1 MRSNALPQHVG
12 HCRLGDAGLRIR
24 HLYAGPVIVD
34 IGLPDLGARVQRQGL
49 RRHHDPIFVA
59 FVLVDVVRLVPEIH
73 MARGSRS
80 AEAYAGRRSCR
91 IAAVVDHAALARR
104 ALDHVACAETV
115 RACCAAGPTQLRAL
129 STTAHLKQCVTFSLH
144 CEQAAVNI
152 QREAK
157 MLDISSARVMR
168 CVVHRVGN
176 RLREE
181 GCELSQQEVHGT
193 AELHGTLLRHYL
205 APLAKAGEAFELYHE
220 SDIELNAVRQFSS
233 RIFSE
238 SDDFIILTQN
248 IAKQLYASSV
258 HSSIAA
264 GEFITILFCDVRI
277 DDEPHF
283 ALGLYKIEQRET
295 FLDVERTDDSLNL
308 VELSGIPISS
318 IQKGALIIGSS
329 FDIFVKE
336 SSGQQT
342 KYWAESFL
350 KARPK
355 QTEKSTAKLAAQFVK
370 QVCSRI
376 DVEAGMSLRRDL
388 VDVFSANETLSFRD
402 VEEVSERYLDRD
414 EVSRLTHQL
423 ADQSGFASL
432 ATSAIDSATLTRQ
445 ARNFLR
451 QYPLG
456 EGIGITI
463 SNPKARLDKCTI
475 SKTMHGYQAIIDINV
490 EVGG

>member
-1 MRSNALPQHVG
+1 
-12 HCRLGDAGLRIR
+12 
-24 HLYAGPVIVD
+24 
-34 IGLPDLGARVQRQGL
+34 
-49 RRHHDPIFVA
+49 
-59 FVLVDVVRLVPEIH
+59 
-73 MARGSRS
+73 
-80 AEAYAGRRSCR
+80 
-91 IAAVVDHAALARR
+91 
-104 ALDHVACAETV
+104 
-115 RACCAAGPTQLRAL
+115 
-129 STTAHLKQCVTFSLH
+129 
-144 CEQAAVNI
+144 
-152 QREAK
+152 

-205 APLAKAGEAFELYHE
+205 TPLVRAGEAFELYHE
-220 SDIELNAVRQFSS
+220 SDIALNAVRQFSS

-238 SDDFIILTQN
+238 SNDFIPLTQN
-248 IAKQLYASSV
+248 IAKQLYAASV

-277 DDEPHF
+277 NDKPHL

-295 FLDVERTDDSLNL
+295 FLDVEQKDDSLNL
-308 VELSGIPISS
+308 VELSGIPVSN
-318 IQKGALIIGSS
+318 IQKGALIIGDS
-329 FDIFVKE
+329 FEMFVKE

-376 DVEAGMSLRRDL
+376 DVEAGLSLRRDL

-402 VEEVSERYLDRD
+402 VEEVSEKYLDKD

-432 ATSAIDSATLTRQ
+432 ASSAIDSATLTRQ
-445 ARNFLR
+445 ARNVLR

-456 EGIGITI
+456 EGIGISI

-475 SKTMHGYQAIIDINV
+475 SKTMHGYRAIIDIDI
-490 EVGG
+490 EVGE

>member
-1 MRSNALPQHVG
+1 
-12 HCRLGDAGLRIR
+12 
-24 HLYAGPVIVD
+24 
-34 IGLPDLGARVQRQGL
+34 
-49 RRHHDPIFVA
+49 
-59 FVLVDVVRLVPEIH
+59 
-73 MARGSRS
+73 
-80 AEAYAGRRSCR
+80 
-91 IAAVVDHAALARR
+91 
-104 ALDHVACAETV
+104 
-115 RACCAAGPTQLRAL
+115 
-129 STTAHLKQCVTFSLH
+129 
-144 CEQAAVNI
+144 
-152 QREAK
+152 

-205 APLAKAGEAFELYHE
+205 APIAKTGEAFELYHE

-238 SDDFIILTQN
+238 SDDFITLTQH

-264 GEFITILFCDVRI
+264 GEFIAILFCDVRI
-277 DDEPHF
+277 DDESHF
-283 ALGLYKIEQRET
+283 ALGLYKIEERET

-308 VELSGIPISS
+308 VELSGIPVSS
-318 IQKGALIIGSS
+318 IQKGALIVDNS
-329 FDIFVKE
+329 FEIYIKE

-350 KARPK
+350 KARPR
-355 QTEKSTAKLAAQFVK
+355 QTEKSTAKLTAQFVK

-376 DVEAGMSLRRDL
+376 DMEAGMSLRRDL

-414 EVSRLTHQL
+414 EVSRLAHQL
-423 ADQSGFASL
+423 ADQSGFSSL
-432 ATSAIDSATLTRQ
+432 ATSAIDSATLVRQTR
-445 ARNFLR
+445 NVLR
-451 QYPLG
+451 QYPLSK
-456 EGIGITI
+456 GIGITI
-463 SNPKARLDKCTI
+463 SNPTARLEKCTI
-475 SKTMHGYQAIIDINV
+475 KKTKCGYQAIIDINL
-490 EVGG
+490 ESGE